1 MFMKVF
7 VTGGTGFIGQPLVQH
22 LLETGASVTVLV
34 RQPSSQAAQT
44 LERLGATL
52 IQGDVL
58 KPETLRHAMQGT
70 DLVIHN
76 AGIYEYGVTKA
87 AAARMHQVNVQGTR
101 HTLQAALELGVK
113 KSVYVSTTI
122 AYGASENA
130 PRDETYRRSV
140 PYGSHYERSK
150 TEAHRVAL
158 EYQQHGLPLTIV
170 CPNAVVGA
178 NDHSIFGYMLR
189 LYLLG
194 LLPPVGWSKN
204 VMLSLVHLEDVV
216 RGIAQAAQHGKIGET
231 YFLCGEAHS
240 KHFMLETWY
249 AHRGGA
255 KFRAW
260 IPPILLEPVFM
271 ALEPVQRALGLPA
284 VFSKELVGVGNIC
297 LFDVCDKAKQDF
309 GYTHRSAKEL
319 WDSTI
324 AVEQKLLQ
332 ERPKRDLVSLLKPM
346 A

>member
-1 MFMKVF
+1 MKVF

-22 LLETGASVTVLV
+22 LLETGANVTVLV
-34 RQPSSQAAQT
+34 RQPNSPAAQT
-44 LERLGATL
+44 LQNLGATL
-52 IQGDVL
+52 VQGDVL
-58 KPETLRHAMQGT
+58 KSETLRQPMQSA
-70 DLVIHN
+70 DLLIHN
-76 AGIYEYGVTKA
+76 AGIYEYGVTQA
-87 AAARMHQVNVQGTR
+87 AADKMQQVNVQGTR
-101 HTLQAALELGVK
+101 QTLEAALEAGVK
-113 KSVYVSTTI
+113 KSVYVSTTV

-130 PRDETYRRSV
+130 PRDETYRRSL

-158 EYQQHGLPLTIV
+158 EMQQRGLPLTIV

-178 NDHSIFGYMLR
+178 NDHSMFGYLLR

-194 LLPPVGWSKN
+194 LLPPVGWNKD

-216 RGIAQAAQHGKIGET
+216 RGIAQAAQHGKVGET

-240 KHFMLETWY
+240 KQQMLGFWQ
-249 AHRGGA
+249 AHQGGV
-255 KFRAW
+255 KWRFW
-260 IPPILLEPVFM
+260 FSSGLLEPIFG
-271 ALEPVQRALGLPA
+271 ALEPLQRALNLPA
-284 VFSKELVGVGNIC
+284 TFSKELVRVGSIC

-309 GYTHRSAKEL
+309 GYTHRSAKDL

-324 AVEQKLLQ
+324 LAEQKLLQ
-332 ERPKRDLVSLLKPM
+332 TRPKRDLVSLLKPM